1 MNNIYKRLDQII
13 PKMKETKFLEGTGLG
28 NEINFRIFDYYS
40 KDELIVREKIK
51 SIKKE
56 FDVPNSQ
63 IKIIEFDLYK
73 MLIEM
78 AKEEEIFDDLFEFEN
93 NEGKK
98 EFKLAIIDFAKPEYF
113 IEKIKEKAEDYN
125 TIFITGIGKVFP
137 FVRSHSILNNLH
149 EVIEKKPVVLFF
161 PGVYDLQSL
170 KLFGKIKDD
179 NYYRAFPLVDKGVED

>member
-1 MNNIYKRLDQII
+1 MTNIYKRLDQII
-13 PKMKETKFLEGTGLG
+13 PKMKETKFLQGTGLG
-28 NEINFRIFDYYS
+28 NEINFRIFDYHP
-40 KDELIVREKIK
+40 KDELIVRDKIK

-78 AKEEEIFDDLFEFEN
+78 AKEEGIFDDLFDFEK
-93 NEGKK
+93 NEGKE
-98 EFKLAIIDFAKPEYF
+98 EFTLAIIDFAKPEYF
-113 IEKIKEKAEDYN
+113 IEKIKEQAQDYN

-149 EVIEKKPVVLFF
+149 EIIEMKPVVLFF
-161 PGVYDLQSL
+161 PGVYDSQSL

-179 NYYRAFPLVDKGVED
+179 NYYRAFPLVDKRVED